1 MAHTPTVS
9 VFQKL
14 LPPCQVLSPATPTPH
29 SLVEICLWHEF
40 FQPEIGSPPSLWGP
54 QPGVC
59 TVGVAQ
65 VEGGGNRQGRQVS
78 GSCLQCLGHPENK
91 GHSQAGGG
99 RQAVGCPQGPLAPAA
114 GCLSLC
120 QGPVGHTWASG
131 LGRGG
136 NLMGAPPWTAPPGD
150 SAPHQ
155 ASPGGQWWL
164 VEPGGPPGRY
174 ELQSELGPK
183 EELSEPQ
190 FPHLDNRCENLTA
203 KSVDGKCH
211 LWD

>member
-9 VFQKL
+9 VLRKL
-14 LPPCQVLSPATPTPH
+14 LPPCQVLSPTTPPY

-40 FQPEIGSPPSLWGP
+40 FQPEMGSPPSLWGP

-78 GSCLQCLGHPENK
+78 GSCLQCLGHSENK

-131 LGRGG
+131 LGRGS
-136 NLMGAPPWTAPPGD
+136 NLMGAPHGLLHLVTQPHTRPPQEDNGGLWSQEGLLAGVNSRVNWGPRMSCLSLSFLIWTIG
-150 SAPHQ
+150 
-155 ASPGGQWWL
+155 
-164 VEPGGPPGRY
+164 VR
-174 ELQSELGPK
+174 
-183 EELSEPQ
+183 
-190 FPHLDNRCENLTA
+190 T
-203 KSVDGKCH
+203 
-211 LWD
+211 